1 MEYEEVWGYHFED
14 RCPYPLNLATPANR
28 GKGDFDMVKLSEERG
43 KAVVQGFLRGA
54 ACGFYQ
60 GVGMAAEAVEKAKVH
75 FNKRCVVCGSSN
87 EHGDEP
93 S

>member
-1 MEYEEVWGYHFED
+1 MAKQ
-14 RCPYPLNLATPANR
+14 RQ
-28 GKGDFDMVKLSEERG
+28 ERG
-43 KAVVQGFLRGA
+43 KAVVQGFLRSA

-60 GVGMAAEAVEKAKVH
+60 SVGMVVETYEKAKVH
-75 FNKRCVVCGSSN
+75 FNKRCVVCGSSK